1 MASPLSKPEVV
12 LVDLVPE
19 ESTSRT
25 VYPSVRM
32 MSLAVGG
39 RYDESD
45 TDFSRTQP
53 NLARRVG
60 KGTPFSTSKQVD
72 VGPFLR
78 VGTIGLT
85 GFTMYIFRHTSLPP
99 TSPISARDA
108 RIFNLIEYRNSH

>member
-72 VGPFLR
+72 VGPR
-78 VGTIGLT
+78 YERGKMSVVI
-85 GFTMYIFRHTSLPP
+85 P
-99 TSPISARDA
+99 TSRDDRPDGLHHVHIHA
-108 RIFNLIEYRNSH
+108 HKPPPDVAD